1 MAMKFSTEQMS
12 ISSHYLKFNLKYFSL
27 AIALFL
33 TEVAI
38 ELYAHDDFVRPYL
51 GDLLVVILLYCMV
64 KSVLNTPV
72 FITAIAVLV
81 FSYLIETLQYLN
93 LIKILGLENSYAAKI
108 LLGNYFAWGDILA
121 YTAGIFIVLI
131 FERKKLGSLLAN

>member
-1 MAMKFSTEQMS
+1 MS
-12 ISSHYLKFNLKYFSL
+12 KNSNYLTFNLTYFGL

-38 ELYAHDDFVRPYL
+38 ELYVHDNFVRPYI

-64 KSVLNTPV
+64 KSVLNAPV
-72 FITAIAVLV
+72 LITAISVLI

-93 LIKILGLENSYAAKI
+93 ITKTLGLENSYAAKI
-108 LLGNYFAWGDILA
+108 LLGTSFAWGDILA
-121 YTAGIFIVLI
+121 YTAGILIVLI
-131 FERKKLGSLLAN
+131 FERKKLGFTYSY